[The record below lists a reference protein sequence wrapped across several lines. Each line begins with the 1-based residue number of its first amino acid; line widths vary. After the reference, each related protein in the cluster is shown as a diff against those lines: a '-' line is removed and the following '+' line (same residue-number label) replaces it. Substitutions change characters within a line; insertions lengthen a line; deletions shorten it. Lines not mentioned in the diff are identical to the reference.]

1 MKELV
6 KKVTSYI
13 KNMFKSEKQ
22 RSPKPTK
29 KHRYILRMDAL
40 KMDLKRVLEATDER
54 KKEAEPRV
62 IKLSDEYET
71 VFKAYDS
78 AYKENVKGYLSDTDL
93 LEKKKETEPVKASLN
108 EAVAEL
114 DKLKEFEKEQ
124 VIKITGEM
132 ASLKHK
138 FVIAIAS
145 ESSRKMKELE
155 SIKKDYMQKLSQV
168 GEEFQE
174 VKNTEGLI
182 EGYLTYYGLSYSK
195 NMMEEYEALTE
206 ETPVTVEELAFTEKE
221 VTEILIGRKL
231 Y

>member
-13 KNMFKSEKQ
+13 KNMFKREKQ
-22 RSPKPTK
+22 RSPKSAK
-29 KHRYILRMDAL
+29 KNRYILRMDAL
-40 KMDLKRVLEATDER
+40 KMDLKRVLEATDKR
-54 KKEAEPRV
+54 KVEAEARV

-71 VFKAYDS
+71 MFKAYDS

-93 LEKKKETEPVKASLN
+93 LEKKKEVEPVKASLN

-132 ASLKHK
+132 SSIKHK

-155 SIKKDYMQKLSQV
+155 SIKKDYTQKLSEV

-221 VTEILIGRKL
+221 VTEILLGRKL